1 MTDLSIV
8 PAEAGAAES
17 LAALH
22 RASFDEPWDAPSIAA
37 ILAMPGSFA
46 LLAVPDTDGA
56 RSASPA
62 GFVLLRIAADEAEI
76 LTIAVDP
83 ALRRAGVGRRL
94 VEAAS
99 ALALAHGASAL
110 FLEVA
115 EDNAPALALYEG
127 AGFRTVGTRPGY
139 YRRAG
144 GAVSAFTMRLD
155 LAGFRPQGAGA

>member
-1 MTDLSIV
+1 MTGLSIV

-46 LLAVPDTDGA
+46 LVAVRDAGA
-56 RSASPA
+56 AGSRLPV
-62 GFVLLRIAADEAEI
+62 GFVLLRVAADEAEI

-94 VEAAS
+94 VEAAA

-127 AGFRTVGTRPGY
+127 QGFRTVGRRPGY

-144 GAVSAFTMRLD
+144 GVVSALTMRLD
-155 LAGFRPQGAGA
+155 LAGLRPQGAGA